1 MNDVSGPTGLLL
13 IRGLGHSGS
22 TILDL
27 ALGAHPNVVGLGEA
41 IRVLDKPLPEETRQA
56 PRELRSDLCFEMPC
70 TCGASAGNCLVWG
83 PILSWLRVYDDRPLI
98 EKFNRLIEPLI
109 CVSTRWLVES
119 FQSDQQLINAVDL
132 GIPVRVVHLVRDVRS
147 WSHNE
152 SRRGVTRYGRGI
164 TVGWRSL
171 LRWWRVNRRTERI
184 LQDSGHPVFHLGYE
198 ELALQPEAAL
208 RKLCVWLDI
217 AFDPSM
223 LQPGL
228 NSRSH
233 IVLGNPMLAEPVES
247 HAIRYDGAWLSS
259 TSMSLRVAM
268 LLPSVAAMNRRLVYS
283 QGLLGATW
291 PAA

>member
-27 ALGAHPNVVGLGEA
+27 ALGAHPSVLGLGEA
-41 IRVLDKPLPEETRQA
+41 VRVLDKPLPEEPRQG
-56 PRELRSDLCFEMPC
+56 PRDLRSDLRFKLPC
-70 TCGASAGNCLVWG
+70 TCGDSAGDCLVWG
-83 PILSWLRVYDDRPLI
+83 PILSWLREHDDRPLI
-98 EKFNRLIEPLI
+98 EKFKRLIDPLMSA
-109 CVSTRWLVES
+109 STRWLVES
-119 FQSDQQLINAVDL
+119 FQSDHQLIHAVDL
-132 GIPVRVVHLVRDVRS
+132 GIPVRVVYLVRDVRS

-152 SRRGVTRYGRGI
+152 ARRGVTRYGRGI

-171 LRWWRVNRRTERI
+171 LRWWRVNRRTERL
-184 LQDSGHPVFHLGYE
+184 LQDSGHPIFHLGYE

-208 RKLCVWLDI
+208 RKLCDWLDI
-217 AFDPSM
+217 AFDLSM
-223 LQPGL
+223 LEPGL

-233 IVLGNPMLAEPVES
+233 IVLGNPMLAKPVET
-247 HAIRYDGAWLSS
+247 HAIRYDAAWLTS
-259 TSMSLRVAM
+259 TALSLRVAP

-283 QGLLGATW
+283 QGLLGASW